1 MKQYKIKTFKHLLA
15 NNKIAV
21 KGEIVNES
29 KFVNVAESLKGGFV
43 EEVKKEPKDQKK
55 PKPDKK

>member
-29 KFVNVAESLKGGFV
+29 KFVNVTESLKGGFV
-43 EEVKKEPKDQKK
+43 EEVKKEPKNNKK
-55 PKPDKK
+55 SKSDKK

>member
-1 MKQYKIKTFKHLLA
+1 MKQYKIKVFKHLLA

-29 KFVNVAESLKGGFV
+29 KFVNLAESLKGGFV
-43 EEVKKEPKDQKK
+43 EEVKKEKKEEKK

>member
-1 MKQYKIKTFKHLLA
+1 LA

-29 KFVNVAESLKGGFV
+29 KFVNLAESIKGGFV
-43 EEVKKEPKDQKK
+43 EEVKKSQRIRKTQIN
-55 PKPDKK
+55 

>member
-29 KFVNVAESLKGGFV
+29 KFVNVTESLKGGFV
-43 EEVKKEPKDQKK
+43 EEVKKETKNNKK
-55 PKPDKK
+55 SKSDKK

>member
-1 MKQYKIKTFKHLLA
+1 MKQYRIITFKHLLA
-15 NNKIAV
+15 SNKIAV

-29 KFVNVAESLKGGFV
+29 KFVNVTESLKGGFV